1 MEPILEDRVTPVPAR
16 RRPVPFLFLTAAG
29 LLCYG
34 IIFTRGLDSTTRL
47 YLTYGIVGAIGA
59 WLLARRRRERWEQL
73 LHPILEA
80 HTDAVDALPARR
92 LPLWIGLAAGLG
104 LFVELTL
111 VRWHASTFPLF
122 AYYKNVSL
130 LAAFL
135 GLGIGFARGGRR
147 PLSTPLVLPALAV
160 QFLVLQA
167 LRYAPLQEVL
177 QNPVSEQVSLGII
190 TGMGLGPEAALS
202 YGFVLVVFGFTV
214 LTCIPLGHLASRL
227 MARQPALKAYG
238 YNLTGSLLGIGLFAG
253 LSSLWTPPPVWLLAA
268 AAGVLPLL
276 LLRPSPAS
284 LAPSLGLVGAA
295 LAVLVVPFRPEQIDV
310 YSPYQLVSVHVEAGE
325 PPSVE
330 INHIYHQRIID
341 LRKAPGPDDE
351 GLREAADYYGLPF
364 RLKPHPADVLV
375 VGSGT
380 GNDVAAAL
388 RHDAGHVDAV
398 EIDPAILA
406 YGRRLHP
413 EKPYQDARV
422 ESILADAR
430 GHIRRTDRRYDL
442 IVYGLLDSHTLLSG
456 LSNVRLDSFVY
467 TVEAFREARSRLK
480 PDGLLTMTFCV
491 LAEPQGR
498 KFYLMLKEAFDGR
511 EPRVFQ
517 TKYDQGFMFVI
528 GNSAGWA
535 ESSRPAGQQ
544 GESGRLDPPYEAGGE
559 LPIREVTSTF
569 RNDAIAA
576 TVSTD
581 DWPFLYIPVRKYPVS
596 YVLMVSVLL
605 MASLLLLRQLA
616 PARRSEGGSRA
627 SLAACFFLGAGFM
640 LVETRGITELG
651 LLFGNTWQV
660 ISAVIAAILVMAFL
674 ANLVIQKCGA
684 LHPLAA
690 YGLLAG
696 ALTLGLVV
704 PGSAL
709 AGMPPWIGQ
718 ILATGLVA
726 LPLFF
731 SGFAFSSELRLQANL
746 PAALSANLLGAMLGG
761 FLEYNSLYFGFR
773 ALYVFALVLYG
784 LALAATLLRPA
795 FRRREEAG
803 TAGPLKSRGEHDAPK
818 EHAKVTALARCD

>member
-1 MEPILEDRVTPVPAR
+1 
-16 RRPVPFLFLTAAG
+16 
-29 LLCYG
+29 
-34 IIFTRGLDSTTRL
+34 
-47 YLTYGIVGAIGA
+47 
-59 WLLARRRRERWEQL
+59 
-73 LHPILEA
+73 
-80 HTDAVDALPARR
+80 
-92 LPLWIGLAAGLG
+92 
-104 LFVELTL
+104 
-111 VRWHASTFPLF
+111 
-122 AYYKNVSL
+122 
-130 LAAFL
+130 
-135 GLGIGFARGGRR
+135 
-147 PLSTPLVLPALAV
+147 
-160 QFLVLQA
+160 
-167 LRYAPLQEVL
+167 
-177 QNPVSEQVSLGII
+177 
-190 TGMGLGPEAALS
+190 
-202 YGFVLVVFGFTV
+202 
-214 LTCIPLGHLASRL
+214 
-227 MARQPALKAYG
+227 
-238 YNLTGSLLGIGLFAG
+238 
-253 LSSLWTPPPVWLLAA
+253 
-268 AAGVLPLL
+268 
-276 LLRPSPAS
+276 
-284 LAPSLGLVGAA
+284 
-295 LAVLVVPFRPEQIDV
+295 VVPFRPDQIDV

-325 PPSVE
+325 PPAVE

-351 GLREAADYYGLPF
+351 GLRAADDYYALPYRF
-364 RLKPHPADVLV
+364 KPGPADVLV

-413 EKPYQDARV
+413 EQPYQDARV

-430 GHIRRTDRRYDL
+430 GHIRRTDRSYDL

-498 KFYLMLKEAFDGR
+498 KFYLMLKEAFDGQ

-517 TKYDQGFMFVI
+517 TKYDQGYMFVI
-528 GNSAGWA
+528 GPGLPPQPPVTPP
-535 ESSRPAGQQ
+535 EECIFRP
-544 GESGRLDPPYEAGGE
+544 SDWIRSPDGE
-559 LPIREVTSTF
+559 LVARNPPVEQPIREVTATF
-569 RNDAIAA
+569 RNEAIAA

-581 DWPFLYIPVRKYPVS
+581 DWPFLYIPVRRYPVS
-596 YVLMVSVLL
+596 YVLMVSALL
-605 MASLLLLRQLA
+605 LASLLLLWQLA
-616 PARRSEGGSRA
+616 PAGRLGVGRRA

-651 LLFGNTWQV
+651 LVFGNTWQV

-674 ANLVIQKCGA
+674 ANLVIQKFGA
-684 LHPLAA
+684 LHPLLA

-696 ALTLGLVV
+696 ALTLGLLV

-746 PAALSANLLGAMLGG
+746 PAALSANLFGAMLGG

-784 LALAATLLRPA
+784 LAMAATLLRPSIH
-795 FRRREEAG
+795 RPEESS
-803 TAGPLKSRGEHDAPK
+803 PPIKRGSVEAQDTPV
-818 EHAKVTALARCD
+818 EHAAVTEYAPCD

>member
-1 MEPILEDRVTPVPAR
+1 MNSVSDASFDGPIPKRSWPVPC
-16 RRPVPFLFLTAAG
+16 VFLAG
-29 LLCYG
+29 GILLCYG
-34 IIFTRGLDSTTRL
+34 LTNAHELDAPTRIGFVSATM
-47 YLTYGIVGAIGA
+47 GAMVL
-59 WLLARRRRERWEQL
+59 WLLTGRLREHWRQRL
-73 LHPILEA
+73 RPMLEA
-80 HTDAVDALPARR
+80 HTHALDALPARQ
-92 LPLWIGLAAGLG
+92 LPLWIALAAGVG
-104 LFVELTL
+104 LLVELVI

-135 GLGIGFARGGRR
+135 GLGIGYALGKRR
-147 PLSTPLVLPALAV
+147 PVLTPLVLPALAV
-160 QFLVLQA
+160 QFIVFQA

-190 TGMGLGPEAALS
+190 SGTGIGPEAALS
-202 YGFVLVVFGFTV
+202 YGFVIVVFAFTV
-214 LTCIPLGHLASRL
+214 LTCLPLGHLASRL
-227 MARQPALKAYG
+227 MSRQPALSAYSC
-238 YNLTGSLLGIGLFAG
+238 NLVGSLLGIGLFAA
-253 LSSLWTPPPVWLLAA
+253 LSSLWMPPSVWLLAA
-268 AAGVLPLL
+268 AAGMFPFL
-276 LLRPSPAS
+276 LLRPAPAIVA
-284 LAPSLGLVGAA
+284 LSLGSVAVA
-295 LAVLVVPFRPEQIDV
+295 LILLVVPFRTEQIDV

-325 PPSVE
+325 PPAVE

-341 LRKAPGPDDE
+341 LRKPPGPSDE
-351 GLREAADYYGLPF
+351 AQREAADYYALPYRF
-364 RLKPHPADVLV
+364 KPAPTDVLV

-388 RHDAGHVDAV
+388 RHEAGHVEAV
-398 EIDPAILA
+398 EIDPAILS

-413 EKPYQDARV
+413 EKPYQDGRV
-422 ESILADAR
+422 EAVLNDAR
-430 GHIRRTDRRYDL
+430 GHIRRTDRQYDL

-467 TVEAFREARSRLK
+467 TVEAFREARARLK
-480 PDGLLTMTFCV
+480 PDGLLTMTFCL

-498 KFYLMLKEAFDGR
+498 KFYLMLKEAFDGQ

-517 TKYDQGFMFVI
+517 TKYDQGFMFVV
-528 GNSAGWA
+528 GPGLPRAELAG
-535 ESSRPAGQQ
+535 
-544 GESGRLDPPYEAGGE
+544 D
-559 LPIREVTSTF
+559 LPIREVTATF
-569 RNDAIAA
+569 RNEAIAA

-596 YVLMVSVLL
+596 YLLMVCVLL
-605 MASLLLLRQLA
+605 IVSLLTLSQLA
-616 PARRSEGGSRA
+616 PMGRPERKQTA

-674 ANLVIQKCGA
+674 ANLVIQKRGA
-684 LHPLAA
+684 LPPLLA

-696 ALTLGLVV
+696 ALVLGMIV

-709 AGMPPWIGQ
+709 AGLPAWAAQVLGT
-718 ILATGLVA
+718 ALVT

-731 SGFAFSSELRLQANL
+731 SGFAFSSELKRQADL
-746 PAALSANLLGAMLGG
+746 SAALSANLFGAMLGG

-773 ALYVFALVLYG
+773 SLYVFALVLYG
-784 LALAATLLRPA
+784 LALTATLLGSWARARPA
-795 FRRREEAG
+795 ELICNPVQTELVPAE
-803 TAGPLKSRGEHDAPK
+803 PVS
-818 EHAKVTALARCD
+818 V

>member
-1 MEPILEDRVTPVPAR
+1 MT
-16 RRPVPFLFLTAAG
+16 
-29 LLCYG
+29 
-34 IIFTRGLDSTTRL
+34 
-47 YLTYGIVGAIGA
+47 
-59 WLLARRRRERWEQL
+59 
-73 LHPILEA
+73 
-80 HTDAVDALPARR
+80 
-92 LPLWIGLAAGLG
+92 
-104 LFVELTL
+104 
-111 VRWHASTFPLF
+111 
-122 AYYKNVSL
+122 
-130 LAAFL
+130 
-135 GLGIGFARGGRR
+135 
-147 PLSTPLVLPALAV
+147 
-160 QFLVLQA
+160 
-167 LRYAPLQEVL
+167 
-177 QNPVSEQVSLGII
+177 
-190 TGMGLGPEAALS
+190 
-202 YGFVLVVFGFTV
+202 
-214 LTCIPLGHLASRL
+214 
-227 MARQPALKAYG
+227 RQPALKAYG
-238 YNLTGSLLGIGLFAG
+238 YNLVGSLLGIGLFAG
-253 LSSLWTPPPVWLLAA
+253 LSSLWTPPPVWLLVA
-268 AAGVLPLL
+268 AAGVLPFL
-276 LLRPSPAS
+276 LLRPSMAS

-295 LAVLVVPFRPEQIDV
+295 LALLVVPFRPDQIDV

-325 PPSVE
+325 PPAVE

-351 GLREAADYYGLPF
+351 GLRAADDYYALPYRF
-364 RLKPHPADVLV
+364 KPRPADVLV

-388 RHDAGHVDAV
+388 RHEAGHVDAV

-422 ESILADAR
+422 DSILADAR
-430 GHIRRTDRRYDL
+430 GHIRRTDQRYDL

-498 KFYLMLKEAFDGR
+498 KFYLMLKEAFDGQ

-517 TKYDQGFMFVI
+517 TKYDQGYMFVI
-528 GNSAGWA
+528 GPGMPQEQLAA
-535 ESSRPAGQQ
+535 
-544 GESGRLDPPYEAGGE
+544 E
-559 LPIREVTSTF
+559 LPIREATATF

-581 DWPFLYIPVRKYPVS
+581 DWPFLYIPVRRYPVS
-596 YVLMVSVLL
+596 YVLMVSALL
-605 MASLLLLRQLA
+605 LASLLLLWQLA
-616 PARRSEGGSRA
+616 PSGRPDGGRRA

-651 LLFGNTWQV
+651 LVFGNTWQV

-674 ANLVIQKCGA
+674 ANLVIQKFGA
-684 LHPLAA
+684 LHPLLA
-690 YGLLAG
+690 YGLLAS
-696 ALTLGLVV
+696 ALTLGLLV

-746 PAALSANLLGAMLGG
+746 PAALSANLFGAMLGG

-784 LALAATLLRPA
+784 LALAATLFRTRIPRSEKAGSPAQLR
-795 FRRREEAG
+795 
-803 TAGPLKSRGEHDAPK
+803 SRGN
-818 EHAKVTALARCD
+818 LAVVVSGSLKD